1 MSKRK
6 FFSGNSIR
14 QAVVAAASHFDVP
27 PDEVAYREVDKK
39 HGFLK
44 LRKRVIIEVD
54 ADDPRRPPVEIP
66 AIEREP
72 GDPARLGE
80 SAPRGK
86 PRGAGD
92 GELDAEPVRHPSG
105 PAPHGDDDDEH
116 RQPPELVHQD
126 PETAGG
132 RGRMEPPL
140 HAGRGRGGRGRA
152 QGGGGG
158 RQGGGRPAKD
168 APHGRSGGSEERRTG
183 SGGGRGA
190 GGGRGSG
197 GGRAQGGGRGP
208 GGGRQQAG
216 GGGQGGGRG
225 QDGRGRAGEDRE
237 PRGGGPSEGGRGDE
251 ARSQDRSRG
260 GQAEPQVRAADQRG
274 GGREPGRDSGGGRG
288 RSRGRGRGRGGRQE
302 ERGERREEGGRS
314 EDLVELP
321 ERSRPAAER
330 YQEARGELADACRQ
344 GLDRILDVAG
354 IDVDYQVFE
363 GDDRFEIE
371 LSGSDEALILAE
383 GGDLLRAI
391 EHLVPRAMRG
401 VAGESTL
408 VRVNCGDFHE
418 IHEERLRSQA
428 QQVAAE
434 VRRNQ
439 RPSRMEPMSPADRRI
454 VHLTLADEPGVT
466 TASDGNGHYKQVVV
480 KPA

>member
-14 QAVVAAASHFDVP
+14 QAVIAAASHFDLP
-27 PDEVAYREVDKK
+27 PDEVAFREVDKK

-72 GDPARLGE
+72 GDPARRGE
-80 SAPRGK
+80 AV
-86 PRGAGD
+86 PRGASRQAGA
-92 GELDAEPVRHPSG
+92 GELEAAPGRRPGAEPH
-105 PAPHGDDDDEH
+105 DDDDEH
-116 RQPPELVHQD
+116 RQPPDLVNQD
-126 PETAGG
+126 PEFAGG
-132 RGRMEPPL
+132 RGRLEAPTY
-140 HAGRGRGGRGRA
+140 GRGRGGR
-152 QGGGGG
+152 GGGGG
-158 RQGGGRPAKD
+158 RQGGGR
-168 APHGRSGGSEERRTG
+168 
-183 SGGGRGA
+183 SGGGRPSGGQHAGGREPGA
-190 GGGRGSG
+190 RREQGGGRQADRGQGGRAPVAPEGRGKG
-197 GGRAQGGGRGP
+197 GGRQVDRGQGQGRGGGGGGGRGP
-208 GGGRQQAG
+208 QPAQAQPAPRQEETPPRQ
-216 GGGQGGGRG
+216 
-225 QDGRGRAGEDRE
+225 EE
-237 PRGGGPSEGGRGDE
+237 PR
-251 ARSQDRSRG
+251 A
-260 GQAEPQVRAADQRG
+260 G
-274 GGREPGRDSGGGRG
+274 GGREGGGREGGG
-288 RSRGRGRGRGGRQE
+288 REGGRRRGRGRGRGRGGSQR
-302 ERGERREEGGRS
+302 ERGGRQAEPERR

-321 ERSRPAAER
+321 ERSRSASER
-330 YQEARGELADACRQ
+330 YTEARGELADACRK

-354 IDVDYQVFE
+354 IDVEYQVFE
-363 GDDRFEIE
+363 GDGRFEVE
-371 LSGSDEALILAE
+371 LSGPDEALVLAE

-418 IHEERLRSQA
+418 IHEERLRSLA

-439 RPSRMEPMSPADRRI
+439 RPARMEPMSPADRRI

-466 TASDGNGHYKQVVV
+466 TASDGTGHYKQIVV
-480 KPA
+480 KPV